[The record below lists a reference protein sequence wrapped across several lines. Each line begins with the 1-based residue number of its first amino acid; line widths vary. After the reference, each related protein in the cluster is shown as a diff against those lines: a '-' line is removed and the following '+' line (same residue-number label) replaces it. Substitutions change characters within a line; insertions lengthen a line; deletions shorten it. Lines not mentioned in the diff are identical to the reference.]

1 MLTNIHMMDKST
13 QELKNK
19 LHSSTT
25 IYQVQ
30 KFQVNNRLKK
40 VFEFVLK
47 IDEAGI
53 RLKREK

>member
-19 LHSSTT
+19 LHSSAT

-47 IDEAGI
+47 IDEAEI